1 VGVDAL
7 HTRDV
12 RQTHRLLIRHILA
25 VRSIP
30 VFSHCK
36 AVFIFESNLA
46 FESQH
51 LLHALEAAGIK
62 NWVSLSEGQQG
73 TLGWLTTAD
82 RKESMCLL
90 LREAMTVGRICL
102 HERFFS
108 CELEPREAR
117 KRISDELSTYC
128 IVTEPAKTTFGK
140 MRKTYTG
147 KLFGKQ
153 DDLSIAIQLAVIGQ
167 QKFFQ
172 DSKVYASSF
181 TRNSNTCT
189 QPPTP
194 CKPPHHPLFP
204 LAVCLSTAISAWTT
218 T

>member
-1 VGVDAL
+1 MGVDAL

-82 RKESMCLL
+82 RKESMALL

-102 HERFFS
+102 HGAFFS

-117 KRISDELSTYC
+117 KRISDELSNFC

-172 DSKVYASSF
+172 DSKVYALFFHQKLEHMYTTSYTMQAPS
-181 TRNSNTCT
+181 
-189 QPPTP
+189 QPPLP
-194 CKPPHHPLFP
+194 SC
-204 LAVCLSTAISAWTT
+204 CLP
-218 T
+218 